1 MSFNNNNNNNNNKSD
16 LSDNNDNSR
25 EKQITTP
32 VENEIKTES
41 VRKEEQLFL
50 NFSFFKVDP
59 KWRWLNEIG
68 KEEAAKEFESL
79 LEVANTKMKVIS
91 YSTIGL
97 RSDADFM
104 LWMIA
109 DSVEKMQILTSKIYY
124 TVLGKYIEPSQ
135 IYLSSSRKS
144 IYSNQVKAGFMT
156 YQNPLK
162 YNIVYP
168 FIKSREWYL
177 LPFEKRK
184 KMMEEHI
191 EVGRKFP
198 NIRLNTSYSFGIHD
212 QDFMLAF
219 ETDDLNDFQ
228 NLIIKLR
235 ETKVSKYVVKDTP
248 MIVCLHKNI
257 GQVIKSLG

>member
-1 MSFNNNNNNNNNKSD
+1 MNT
-16 LSDNNDNSR
+16 
-25 EKQITTP
+25 EKP
-32 VENEIKTES
+32 V
-41 VRKEEQLFL
+41 FL

-68 KEEAAKEFESL
+68 KEEAIKEFVDL
-79 LEVANTKMKVIS
+79 LEVANTKMKIIS
-91 YSTIGL
+91 YSTVGL
-97 RSDADFM
+97 RDDADFM
-104 LWMIA
+104 LWMISE
-109 DSVEKMQILTSKIYY
+109 SVEKMQIFTSKIYF

-135 IYLSSSRKS
+135 IYLSCSRKS
-144 IYSNQVKAGFMT
+144 IYSNQTKPGFINEV
-156 YQNPLK
+156 NPLR

-228 NLIIKLR
+228 NLIIQLR
-235 ETKVSKYVVKDTP
+235 ETKVSRYVVKDTP
-248 MIVCLHKNI
+248 MIVCVHKNI
-257 GQVIKSLG
+257 EQVIKSLG

>member
-1 MSFNNNNNNNNNKSD
+1 MSFNNNEKDNSE
-16 LSDNNDNSR
+16 LSSTNNNDNSR
-25 EKQITTP
+25 EKQIITL
-32 VENEIKTES
+32 ENNIKTENIK
-41 VRKEEQLFL
+41 KEEQLFL

-68 KEEAAKEFESL
+68 KEEAAKEFENL
-79 LEVANTKMKVIS
+79 LEVANTKMKVIP

-109 DSVEKMQILTSKIYY
+109 DSIEKMQILTSKIYF

-144 IYSNQVKAGFMT
+144 IYSNQIKAGFMT
-156 YQNPLK
+156 NQKPLK

-219 ETDDLNDFQ
+219 ETDNLNDFQ
-228 NLIIKLR
+228 NLIMQLR

-248 MIVCLHKNI
+248 MIVCIHKNME
-257 GQVIKSLG
+257 QVIKSLG

>member
-1 MSFNNNNNNNNNKSD
+1 MPFNENEKTNLESSNNNNVNF
-16 LSDNNDNSR
+16 R
-25 EKQITTP
+25 EKQIITL
-32 VENEIKTES
+32 ENNIRTEDTK
-41 VRKEEQLFL
+41 KEQQIFL

-68 KEEAAKEFESL
+68 KEEAAKEFQNL
-79 LEVANTKMKVIS
+79 LEVANTKMKVIP

-109 DSVEKMQILTSKIYY
+109 DSVEKMQILTSKIYF

-144 IYSNQVKAGFMT
+144 IYSNQVKSNFMT
-156 YQNPLK
+156 DQKPLK
-162 YNIVYP
+162 FNIVYP

-191 EVGRKFP
+191 GVGRKFP

-219 ETDDLNDFQ
+219 ETDNLNDFQ
-228 NLIIKLR
+228 NLIIELR

-248 MIVCLHKNI
+248 MIVCLHKDI
-257 GQVIKSLG
+257 EQVIKSLG

>member
-1 MSFNNNNNNNNNKSD
+1 MSFNNNNKNNKSD
-16 LSDNNDNSR
+16 SSDNNDNSR

-32 VENEIKTES
+32 VENEIK
-41 VRKEEQLFL
+41 KEEQLFL

-68 KEEAAKEFESL
+68 KEEAAKEFENL

-97 RSDADFM
+97 RSDTDFM

-124 TVLGKYIEPSQ
+124 TVLGKYVEPSQ

-156 YQNPLK
+156 YQSPLK

-235 ETKVSKYVVKDTP
+235 ETKVSRYVVKDTP

>member
-1 MSFNNNNNNNNNKSD
+1 MSFNNNEKNNSSESSNN
-16 LSDNNDNSR
+16 NNDNSR
-25 EKQITTP
+25 EKQIITLETD
-32 VENEIKTES
+32 IKTES
-41 VRKEEQLFL
+41 IKKEEQLFL

-79 LEVANTKMKVIS
+79 LEVANTKMKVIP
-91 YSTIGL
+91 YSTVGL

-109 DSVEKMQILTSKIYY
+109 DSVEKMQILTSKIYF

-144 IYSNQVKAGFMT
+144 IYSNQAKAGFMAN
-156 YQNPLK
+156 QNPLK

-235 ETKVSKYVVKDTP
+235 ETKVSRYVVKDTP

>member
-1 MSFNNNNNNNNNKSD
+1 MPFNENEKTNLESSNNNNVSF
-16 LSDNNDNSR
+16 R
-25 EKQITTP
+25 EKQIITL
-32 VENEIKTES
+32 ENNIK
-41 VRKEEQLFL
+41 KEDIKKEQQIFL

-68 KEEAAKEFESL
+68 KEEAAKEFQNL
-79 LEVANTKMKVIS
+79 LEVANTKMKVIP

-109 DSVEKMQILTSKIYY
+109 DSVEKMQILTSKIYF

-144 IYSNQVKAGFMT
+144 IYSNQVKSNFMT
-156 YQNPLK
+156 DQKPLK

-191 EVGRKFP
+191 GVGRKFP

-219 ETDDLNDFQ
+219 ETDNLNDFQ
-228 NLIIKLR
+228 NLIIELR

-248 MIVCLHKNI
+248 MIVCLHKDI
-257 GQVIKSLG
+257 EQVIKSLG